1 MQLVDPGEAVDG
13 GAKAGGNGPEG
24 VPPLYGVGDGPAAG
38 GARLARG
45 DPQHL
50 PGVDAVGVLDA
61 VFGGNG
67 RDGGAEATGDG
78 PEGVSPPH
86 GVGGGGHR
94 GAVDRRA
101 GRGGPDPQ
109 HLPGVDA
116 AGVLDAVF
124 AGNGR
129 DGGAEAAGDGPEGV
143 PPAHS
148 VGDGPAGGAD
158 GAAAGVAG
166 QAQHLPGIDEVGV
179 LNAVEGDQSPHGGA
193 EAAGNGP
200 EGVPPPHGVAAAVGH
215 RCGGGD
221 GGQRVAV
228 AAQQGLGE
236 AV

>member
-1 MQLVDPGEAVDG
+1 MSGVDETGILQLVDPGEAVDG

-50 PGVDAVGVLDA
+50 SGVDAVGVLDA

-67 RDGGAEATGDG
+67 RDGGVKATGDG
-78 PEGVSPPH
+78 PEGVPPAH

-129 DGGAEAAGDGPEGV
+129 DGGAEAAG
-143 PPAHS
+143 
-148 VGDGPAGGAD
+148 
-158 GAAAGVAG
+158 
-166 QAQHLPGIDEVGV
+166 
-179 LNAVEGDQSPHGGA
+179 
-193 EAAGNGP
+193 NGP

-221 GGQRVAV
+221 GGQGGAV